1 VFAVFNY
8 LNDAATETSWRLAY
22 EIITQEIRNMD
33 KYIPE
38 LKGILD
44 IWFEF
49 LPAYQNAIEGK
60 ARMFVTST
68 YGHLLK
74 KVSTDAASTNHHIA
88 KMLHTAE
95 TYSNRIGELRWQK
108 DLTYS

>member
-1 VFAVFNY
+1 MFAVFNY

-49 LPAYQNAIEGK
+49 LPAYQDAIEGK
-60 ARMFVTST
+60 ARTFVIRTFD
-68 YGHLLK
+68 HLLK
-74 KVSTDAASTNHHIA
+74 KVSTDAASANHIA
-88 KMLHTAE
+88 KMLHTAQ
-95 TYSNRIGELRWQK
+95 TYSHRIGELRWQK
-108 DLTYS
+108 ELNTYG